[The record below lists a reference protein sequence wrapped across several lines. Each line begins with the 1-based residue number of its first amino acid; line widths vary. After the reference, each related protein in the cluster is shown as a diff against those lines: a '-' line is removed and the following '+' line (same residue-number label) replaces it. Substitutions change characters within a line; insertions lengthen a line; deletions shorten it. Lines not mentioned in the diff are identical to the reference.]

1 MLRVWTVFFHLRLR
15 YNDGLFGHANENF
28 GSMKSGEI
36 TDDVSDYLSE
46 ARLALWILMQTNK
59 SLKYF

>member
-1 MLRVWTVFFHLRLR
+1 M
-15 YNDGLFGHANENF
+15 GSFGNVNENF

-36 TDDVSDYLSE
+36 MDDVSDYIYE

-59 SLKYF
+59 TLKYF

>member
-1 MLRVWTVFFHLRLR
+1 M
-15 YNDGLFGHANENF
+15 GSFGYLNENF

-36 TDDVSDYLSE
+36 TDDMSDHLSE

-59 SLKYF
+59 TLKYF